1 MLNAFTAQCLRQTAR
16 WVVVLA
22 GVALASPAL
31 QAQLTG
37 KIADKPIAVGY
48 ARDIGPVQVMDYAKK
63 LTERLAIGKS
73 MREDIESERSTA
85 QMENSFPKV
94 EHPLYGVA
102 FYMVTGLIPSFETV
116 SFQQVIDEADARRLV
131 NGRKQ
136 QWGER
141 GSMEDLGNGC
151 FRVMYRSTNSYPL
164 PEGADEAQYT
174 SQNSLNQGNG
184 WKNETKIIEKEGK
197 KFVEQTYGMTQLM
210 RFHDNMLYEGTFD
223 ELFTMEL
230 PSADA
235 ITSGVDGSTDL
246 GFDAYLDRI
255 PQGIRMLGWNLL
267 TAAVGTQ
274 LQQRDEEPET
284 SYAMRRSSGDAGLA
298 LVKAVLFD
306 VDHSEGWLKF
316 ASENEP
322 SIRGELRVRARNNSQ
337 LSKQLLE
344 AGGVSRFAPILSDK
358 AAVTAHLCVRLPEEA
373 PAALLATG
381 TWLRETVGLEYN
393 LDAAMVTAAEALS
406 ETLAGI
412 AEHRNLE
419 LLLKAGWT
427 EESGGVFYGGLQL
440 HDNPQLLS
448 SIHHFLMHMP
458 GNPPD
463 VDQLIRLTDEDG
475 LPMIRFQLPPDGV
488 ESIRRDSG
496 MMITHIW
503 LAHQNS
509 CLWFAAGTENSKEI
523 IRQSLARCTEGSVA
537 ARTPLVSLR
546 IDMERWLSY
555 PQDDPAGIAQL
566 PHYLDENAWWFPP
579 NPMGAMMFGGSGG
592 NPEKPTPIML
602 PVFDL
607 GGSQQFWLTLEADD
621 SGILLQTSVGLALAN
636 HMFAR
641 GIDAQENRMA
651 AQRKQMEEAQAAAQ
665 KALEEAQKALPIPEP
680 PAE

>member
-1 MLNAFTAQCLRQTAR
+1 MLKAFTAKCLRQTALR
-16 WVVVLA
+16 IVVLA
-22 GVALASPAL
+22 GVALMPPAL

-63 LTERLAIGKS
+63 LTERLEIGKS
-73 MREDIESERSTA
+73 IREDIESERTTA
-85 QMENSFPKV
+85 QMEHSFPKI

-136 QWGER
+136 QWGEN

-151 FRVMYRSTNSYPL
+151 FKVMYRYNSSYLL

-174 SQNSLNQGNG
+174 SQNGVNQGNG
-184 WKNETKIIEKEGK
+184 SYNETKIIEKDGK
-197 KFVEQTYGMTQLM
+197 KFVEQTYGMTHLL
-210 RFHDNMLYEGTFD
+210 RLHDNMLYEGTFD

-274 LQQRDEEPET
+274 LQQRDDEPES
-284 SYAMRRSSGDAGLA
+284 SYSMRRSSGDMGLA
-298 LVKAVLFD
+298 LTKAVLFD
-306 VDHSEGWLKF
+306 VDHSEGWLRF
-316 ASENEP
+316 ASEDEP
-322 SIRGELRVRARNNSQ
+322 SIRGELRIRARNNSQ
-337 LSKQLLE
+337 LTKQLLE
-344 AGGVSRFAPILSDK
+344 AGGVSRFAPILGDN
-358 AAVTAHLCVRLPEEA
+358 AAATVHLCVRLPEEA

-381 TWLRETVGLEYN
+381 SWFQETIGREFN
-393 LDAAMVTAAEALS
+393 KDPAMVTAATALS

-419 LLLKAGWT
+419 LLVKAGWT
-427 EESGGVFYGGLQL
+427 KESGGVFYGGLQL
-440 HDNPQLLS
+440 NDNPQLLS

-463 VDQLIRLTDEDG
+463 VDQLIRLTEEDG
-475 LPMIRFQLPPDGV
+475 LQMIRIQLPPDGV
-488 ESIRRDSG
+488 DSIRRDSG
-496 MMITHIW
+496 IVITHIW

-509 CLWFAAGTENSKEI
+509 CLWFAAGAENSKEI
-523 IRQSLARCTEGSVA
+523 IRQSVARCTEGSVA

-546 IDMERWLSY
+546 VDMERWLSY

-579 NPMGAMMFGGSGG
+579 NPMGLMMFAGAG
-592 NPEKPTPIML
+592 NAEKPTPIMQRA
-602 PVFDL
+602 FDQ

-621 SGILLQTSVGLALAN
+621 SGILLQTSLGEALAN
-636 HMFAR
+636 HMLAR
-641 GIDAQENRMA
+641 MIDAQENMMA
-651 AQRKQMEEAQAAAQ
+651 AQRIQMEEAQAAQ
-665 KALEEAQKALPIPEP
+665 VKALEEAGKNLPVPAP